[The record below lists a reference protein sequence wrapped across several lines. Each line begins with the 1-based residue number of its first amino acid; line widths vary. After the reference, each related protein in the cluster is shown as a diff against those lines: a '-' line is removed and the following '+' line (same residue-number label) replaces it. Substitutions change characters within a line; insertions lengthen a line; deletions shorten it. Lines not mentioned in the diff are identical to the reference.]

1 MGPIAQSYGCRN
13 LCHTQG
19 GRVHLQTN
27 RTTYSGACG
36 AWVNRMEV
44 ALLKSSIKTITTCR
58 FRIKHVLAAVIADS
72 TFKFIGAYNMKERN
86 TLNTEHSA

>member
-1 MGPIAQSYGCRN
+1 
-13 LCHTQG
+13 
-19 GRVHLQTN
+19 
-27 RTTYSGACG
+27 
-36 AWVNRMEV
+36 MEV